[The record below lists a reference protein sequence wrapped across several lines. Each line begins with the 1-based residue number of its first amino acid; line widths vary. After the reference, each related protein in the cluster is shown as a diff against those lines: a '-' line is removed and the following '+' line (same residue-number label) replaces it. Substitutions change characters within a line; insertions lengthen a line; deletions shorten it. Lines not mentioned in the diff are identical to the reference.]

1 MANASGPFH
10 RGSQLSAAQ
19 LTPAALSMAREQSAF
34 IAVARRE
41 TGPHLARSMPPLGAV
56 PGTTVFLRRLAAPAA
71 AEVRVSRGRSAE
83 QLLQLRRR
91 LVAPPLERLEAGQ
104 QGELQVLVARVL

>member
-34 IAVARRE
+34 IAVPVARRE

-91 LVAPPLERLEAGQ
+91 LVAPPLERLYIKNRG
-104 QGELQVLVARVL
+104 